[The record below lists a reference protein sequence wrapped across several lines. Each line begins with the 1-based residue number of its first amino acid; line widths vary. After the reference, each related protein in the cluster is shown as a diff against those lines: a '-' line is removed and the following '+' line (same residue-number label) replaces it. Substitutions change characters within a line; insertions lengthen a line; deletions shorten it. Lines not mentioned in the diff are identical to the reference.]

1 MTGNEP
7 GSGVSRRLADL
18 RERIFGP
25 RGRAAFARAIGVSP
39 STYNYYEKGRR
50 PPADLLTRAA
60 EVTGADLTWL
70 LTGRGTAFPAGAAS
84 DCDTLLSHHAR
95 GVLDR
100 FSHDRPAGPQAA
112 AAAAALRALLKQIDQ
127 SLPPSGE
134 VWRPQAYAPSA
145 TSIPIVGRTA
155 AGLIASWET
164 CFTEQDDPQVLERL
178 IRGLEARDARQRDG
192 DLKAPDPQGESE
204 QPRDTTALL
213 TQLSSPT
220 PDGIVEFLDL
230 PGIGPVEPGLF
241 ALRVDGDSM
250 APRICDGD
258 LVVSRRSA
266 TPEPGCT
273 AIVRVRGSVGVTVK
287 LWRPVADSLGEG
299 ETVHLIPIHEAY
311 DPTVLRRD
319 DILWACRV
327 LWLVRL

>member
-1 MTGNEP
+1 MSTCDS
-7 GSGVSRRLADL
+7 GSGVSQRLAGL

-25 RGRAAFARAIGVSP
+25 RGRAAFARALGVSP

-60 EVTGADLTWL
+60 EATGADLTWL

-84 DCDTLLSHHAR
+84 ACDTQLSHQAR
-95 GVLDR
+95 EVLDR
-100 FSHDRPAGPQAA
+100 FSHDPSAGPQAA
-112 AAAAALRALLKQIDQ
+112 AAAAALRALLKQIEQ
-127 SLPPSGE
+127 ALPPPGE

-155 AGLIASWET
+155 AGLIASWEK
-164 CFTEQDDPQVLERL
+164 CFSEQDDPQVLERL

-192 DLKAPDPQGESE
+192 DLKAPDPPVESE
-204 QPRDTTALL
+204 QPRDTTAVL

-230 PGIGPVEPGLF
+230 PGIGPVEPGMF

-273 AIVRVRGSVGVTVK
+273 AIVKVRGSVGVTVK
-287 LWRPVADSLGEG
+287 LWRPEG
-299 ETVHLIPIHEAY
+299 ETVHLIPTHEAY

>member
-7 GSGVSRRLADL
+7 SSGVSRRLADL

-25 RGRAAFARAIGVSP
+25 RGRAAVARARDVSP

-60 EVTGADLTWL
+60 QVTGADLTWL

-84 DCDTLLSHHAR
+84 DCDTLLSHHAQE
-95 GVLDR
+95 VLQR
-100 FSHDRPAGPQAA
+100 FSQDRSAGPQTAA
-112 AAAAALRALLKQIDQ
+112 ATAALRALLEQIDQ
-127 SLPPSGE
+127 TLPPSGE

-164 CFTEQDDPQVLERL
+164 CFSEQDDPEVLERL

-192 DLKAPDPQGESE
+192 DLKAPDPQVESD
-204 QPRDTTALL
+204 QPRDTAAVL

-230 PGIGPVEPGLF
+230 PGIAPVGPGLF

-258 LVVSRRSA
+258 LVVSRRRA

-273 AIVRVRGSVGVTVK
+273 AIVKVGGSVGVTVK
-287 LWRPVADSLGEG
+287 LWRPEG